1 MNRLRASSTRCIHLS
16 CVSAPQRP
24 ESRSKIYQCR
34 LAEISSALQAFE
46 RDMVFNEQKYLRLR
60 NDVDVQNDGL
70 VSKGTFVTSK
80 NGG

>member
-1 MNRLRASSTRCIHLS
+1 
-16 CVSAPQRP
+16 
-24 ESRSKIYQCR
+24 
-34 LAEISSALQAFE
+34 
-46 RDMVFNEQKYLRLR
+46 MVFNEQKYLRLR